1 MGCMSSISSMSRGE
15 MQGYC
20 GAGGT
25 CEAGS
30 RPSPVTAGTSDRRA
44 CMVKGGDLGGLGGG
58 WLEHPR
64 Q

>member
-1 MGCMSSISSMSRGE
+1 MSSMSRGR
-15 MQGYC
+15 
-20 GAGGT
+20 GT

-30 RPSPVTAGTSDRRA
+30 RASPVTAGTSDRRA